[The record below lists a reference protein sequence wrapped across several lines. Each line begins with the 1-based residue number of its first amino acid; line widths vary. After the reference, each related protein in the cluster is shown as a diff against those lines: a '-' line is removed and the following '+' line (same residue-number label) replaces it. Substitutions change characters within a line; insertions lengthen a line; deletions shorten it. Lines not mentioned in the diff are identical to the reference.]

1 MSLPVKQLLTP
12 LEHLAASID
21 QKYWRALFWLF
32 WTVCTVLL
40 LLPGNYVP
48 NFNIWDKLEHA
59 GIFVPMLWLALLGYA
74 PRLQLTPLAIT
85 LQAYGI
91 AIEFLQYFIPGR
103 SCSGLD
109 MLADATGI
117 AAGSLAVL
125 LWRLWMPLR

>member
-1 MSLPVKQLLTP
+1 MSSPINPLLTP
-12 LEHLAASID
+12 LENLARCVEK
-21 QKYWRALFWLF
+21 KYWRALFWLF
-32 WTVCTVLL
+32 WFVCTVLL
-40 LLPGNYVP
+40 LLPGDYVP

-74 PRLQLTPLAIT
+74 PRLQLAPLAIT
-85 LQAYGI
+85 LQGYGI

-117 AAGSLAVL
+117 AAGTLAVL
-125 LWRLWMPLR
+125 LWRHWMPHR